1 MNFDSLYT
9 MGYSYIKLK
18 YFRHSLL
25 LILFSAGFSGML
37 SGQTISLEN
46 AVETAL
52 QNNERIKQSGERL
65 RQKEYQNAEAWG
77 NFLPVIGIE
86 GSYTH
91 LNEDMSIDLSP
102 IKNVIVTLQGKNQAE
117 LASIGNV
124 LAGKGPYTQAQKDAY
139 ASAAMNQLNSAIPPF
154 SETFKKQDYK
164 TATIVGIQPL
174 FTGGKLLSAK
184 NFASEEKSSAE
195 IELKKVKNEII
206 QETVNNYLA
215 VVLLQNVVKT
225 RLDVLSGI
233 IRHKND
239 AQKLFNEGLIANY
252 HLLRAEVAV
261 ADAERNLS
269 DDQNKLELALLSFR
283 NTLGI
288 KDEAEIS
295 VNDTLIYSS
304 IVDSLSSFLIKAS
317 NNQPILQLIEMKKLA
332 AESKYTA
339 ERAGF
344 LPTIAAFGKYEMYPE
359 YLSSLEPRWA
369 VGVQVKLNLFNGF
382 RDYARL
388 QNAIHLEREVSL
400 IEAEARKK
408 VDLWVNKAFRDML
421 NARTR
426 YEKTDKTIILARENL
441 RLNDKRFQSG
451 MGTSLEVIDAQLSL
465 EKNEIE
471 SLNSLYEYYKSI
483 TDLYTAAGNPLE
495 IIRIWHKEK

>member
-1 MNFDSLYT
+1 MSYSTIKTKYYGFTFLLY
-9 MGYSYIKLK
+9 
-18 YFRHSLL
+18 LL
-25 LILFSAGFSGML
+25 SACFTGLL
-37 SGQTISLEN
+37 SGQTITLEN
-46 AVETAL
+46 AVESAL

-65 RQKEYQNAEAWG
+65 KQKEFQNTEAWG

-91 LNEDMSIDLSP
+91 LNDEMSIDLSP

-117 LASIGNV
+117 LASIGNI
-124 LAGKGPYTQAQKDAY
+124 LAGKGPYSQAQKDAY
-139 ASAAMNQLNSAIPPF
+139 ASAAMAQLNNTIPPF

-164 TATIVGIQPL
+164 TATIIGIQPL

-184 NFASEEKSSAE
+184 KFASQEKYSAE
-195 IELKKVKNEII
+195 IELRKVKNEII

-225 RLDVLSGI
+225 RKNVLAGI

-288 KDEAEIS
+288 KDDAEIS
-295 VNDTLIYSS
+295 VNDTLVYSENS
-304 IVDSLSSFLIKAS
+304 DPLNSFLSEAS
-317 NNQPILQLIEMKKLA
+317 VNQPVLQLIEMKKLA

-344 LPTIAAFGKYEMYPE
+344 LPTVAAFGKYEMYPE

-388 QNAIHLEREVSL
+388 QNAVHLEREVSL

-408 VDLWVNKAFRDML
+408 VDLWVNKSYKDML

-426 YEKTDKTIILARENL
+426 YEKTDKTIELASENL

-465 EKNEIE
+465 EKNKIE
-471 SLNSLYEYYKSI
+471 SLNSLYEYYKSM
-483 TDLYTAAGNPLE
+483 TDLYTASGNPLE
-495 IIRIWHKEK
+495 IISIWHKEK